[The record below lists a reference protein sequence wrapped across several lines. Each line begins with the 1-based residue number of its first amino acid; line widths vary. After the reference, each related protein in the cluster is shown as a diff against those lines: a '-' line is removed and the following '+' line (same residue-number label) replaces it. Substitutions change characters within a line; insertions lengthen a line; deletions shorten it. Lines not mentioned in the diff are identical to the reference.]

1 LLFLFFFGS
10 FHSLAHSCYNRNEL
24 ISFGLDHEE
33 EQQPGEEEKDTDRA
47 LLVFNGRKLF
57 LGSGSSSS
65 SSLVESDLDL
75 LYQLEEKRIS
85 GRNFDQ
91 LFQALTSLPGS
102 NSNNNNNNKKRV
114 NDDDLHPNPALKYRR
129 DSTNRLLVGSFVLSR
144 RQSSSSEGG
153 TPGRPGR
160 SSGGDVAELLRVAF
174 SESGSSGTGL
184 LYQVEPPLDI
194 MEEGTTTA
202 GGGAS
207 HFYDSSD
214 DLSVSVSLCFFYY
227 LLLLLIPFLFLIL
240 ILSL

>member
-1 LLFLFFFGS
+1 LILIGNFSSFSFFSLLLRFI
-10 FHSLAHSCYNRNEL
+10 SLTHSCYNRNEL

-33 EQQPGEEEKDTDRA
+33 EQPGEEETDRA

-91 LFQALTSLPGS
+91 LFQALTSLPPPSLPG
-102 NSNNNNNNKKRV
+102 NNKKRV
-114 NDDDLHPNPALKYRR
+114 NDGDLHPNPALKYRR
-129 DSTNRLLVGSFVLSR
+129 DSANRLLVGSFVLSR
-144 RQSSSSEGG
+144 RQSSSEGG

-194 MEEGTTTA
+194 MEGTTTA
-202 GGGAS
+202 G

-214 DLSVSVSLCFFYY
+214 DLSVSVCFSSF
-227 LLLLLIPFLFLIL
+227 IPFLFLIPP
-240 ILSL
+240 ISLVIIDHLPV